1 MLVKTQRENEMKI
14 KKVVMYEI
22 RCWVDGQIFSKRLS
36 NKLKNRKR
44 ATALVKR
51 LKKSGI
57 DAFAEKVIINEVK

>member
-1 MLVKTQRENEMKI
+1 MKMRI
-14 KKVVMYEI
+14 KKVTMYEI
-22 RCWVDGQIFSKRLS
+22 RCWTNDSFLSKSLS

-57 DAFAEKVIINEVK
+57 DAFAEKMIINEVK

>member
-1 MLVKTQRENEMKI
+1 MKI
-14 KKVVMYEI
+14 KKVAMYEI
-22 RCWVDGQIFSKRLS
+22 RCWSNDSLFSKSLS

-57 DAFAEKVIINEVK
+57 NAFAEKIVINEVA